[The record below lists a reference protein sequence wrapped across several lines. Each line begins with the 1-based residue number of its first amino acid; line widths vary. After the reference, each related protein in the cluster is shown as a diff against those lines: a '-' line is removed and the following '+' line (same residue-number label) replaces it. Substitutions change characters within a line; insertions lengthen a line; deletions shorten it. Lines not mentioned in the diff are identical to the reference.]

1 DQIHF
6 LLKKREEADARPPLH
21 TLRSIQRTPA
31 ARSISRQVIINT
43 VNIIDAATLSV
54 IRVLGFWEAFPGL
67 LGGEAVV
74 SNVAFDQ
81 DKQLVVASLGN
92 QVAAWVS
99 SSTDATRW
107 RVHTTL
113 NIANDVMTL
122 DCASGYLTLGISRAL
137 LEFELRENGDIP
149 MWVKVWSTRVVDPTL
164 VRYSPGRTLLACTT
178 RAETAIQIFSTQS
191 RRITQKI
198 RQPWSPSAI
207 AWRSSNSASNSR
219 STEGDLTLYTVTDQD
234 GGTVRVYVP
243 VLDAPN
249 ILQVHAVVDRYGFLP
264 ESSSPANGSRVFWL
278 DKAVV
283 RQVLEAAL
291 QECESGGGNIE
302 IAARRKP
309 LLQQMLDEGWD
320 LFARILPDGSLVLRA
335 LANIDRRPPTM
346 LKQFSVLHTPPR
358 SVATRTPPTH
368 LSLHFSTIRGKPTAT
383 LLAFPP
389 FRSYQLSPLS
399 FFDGQPSCLRQFARS
414 YDPPLHDAWM
424 SDPPYRDR
432 PKKEKTGR
440 ARPITGFARTPEG
453 DAVTIGRERGSREIW
468 VRGRAGRLRLLAAF
482 PPDTPSEEEHVV
494 CIFDGGRTIALYSS
508 ESQTLFVKHFP
519 HDPTAYPPPAQPNLP
534 VTASI
539 ALKTTSKP
547 VLFSLPNIGGR
558 TPIACATPSQTIL
571 IYVGIV
577 ALDDGSKHV
586 ILTLQPT
593 KPLPVAVPPEWIM
606 PVDPMSWNPPSDA
619 GKPNGPLGL
628 LPKGIT
634 NANRDAFVSIS
645 PEGELSFWSAVM
657 SNGNGDAVGD
667 LPGWRCTG
675 RVRTQRKK
683 IVMAQCSSAKKTVLV
698 VDSENG
704 QEVTI
709 WDSKESEFSSGLEYL
724 HSFKEKINDLDWT
737 STYDSLS
744 ILALGFEKSVHLLCP
759 QRMSYFD
766 ERPTWGTLHV
776 IDIASMSDS
785 IISDSIWLSQGALL
799 VAAAHQLYVFGEAN
813 EPFLATST
821 STSGPLFENVAM
833 KNGPLDDF
841 HPQLM
846 LQCLLWNKV
855 DLVKDIITLLA
866 HNITSARSN
875 DPSEMKQLP
884 LDRFWEDDLVPSSIT
899 AAKRSLDASALF
911 NHHGEADSDAQD
923 MFSRELVD
931 RLVRS
936 LEDYPLP
943 HLTPSEMEHLI
954 VLIQTTVEIDEQ
966 RRSLDANGV
975 RYLISM
981 RSFFIINRRVTE
993 EGSGDATPGS
1003 KSKKGVL
1010 APFVR
1015 ERIRYRDIVW
1025 AFHSESQEILLSA
1038 STAACG
1044 GKMLW
1049 LDARALG
1056 VFLWGKSV
1064 ESLRD
1069 QMEVIA
1075 RNQYMASERDPSACC
1090 MFYFAL
1096 GKVKL
1101 VHGLWKQAAWHKEQ
1115 PMMLKFLSNDFSQP
1129 RWQTAAL
1136 KNAFALLSKQRY
1148 EYAAAFFLL
1157 GGSLKDAVNVC
1168 LKQLADFQ
1176 LAVALARVVEGDDG
1190 PVLQNILKDHVIARA
1205 FRNGN
1210 RWLGSWAYWM
1220 LNRRDMAVRILLTP
1234 LQDLAGVADAP
1245 LDEIGDPHYDD
1256 PSLAVLFAQLKSK
1269 SLQTVKGCH
1278 VLAID
1283 LVRSWSFDRPVLAT
1297 PAQPKDIADTLDERL
1312 LEVSEI
1318 SARLRPSP
1326 VRERSASSS
1335 RPPASPTLRKSFA
1348 RLQR

>member
-1 DQIHF
+1 LYVTSDTI
-6 LLKKREEADARPPLH
+6 
-21 TLRSIQRTPA
+21 
-31 ARSISRQVIINT
+31 
-43 VNIIDAATLSV
+43 NIIDAATLRV

-92 QVAAWVS
+92 QVAAWVCS
-99 SSTDATRW
+99 SADATRW

-122 DCASGYLTLGISRAL
+122 DCVSGYLALGTSRAL
-137 LEFELRENGDIP
+137 MEFELRENGDIP
-149 MWVKVWSTRVVDPTL
+149 MWVKVWSTHVVDPTL
-164 VRYSPGRTLLACTT
+164 ARYSPARSLLACTT
-178 RAETAIQIFSTQS
+178 RAETAIQIFSTRS
-191 RRITQKI
+191 RRSTQKI
-198 RQPWSPSAI
+198 RQPWSPTAI
-207 AWRSSNSASNSR
+207 AWRSSNSG
-219 STEGDLTLYTVTDQD
+219 STEGDLTLYTVTEQD

-243 VLDAPN
+243 VLDVPN
-249 ILQVHAVVDRYGFLP
+249 ILQLHAVVDRCGFLP

-283 RQVLEAAL
+283 RQVLEAAV
-291 QECESGGGNIE
+291 QECEDRGDNNDM
-302 IAARRKP
+302 AARRKP

-346 LKQFSVLHTPPR
+346 LKQFSVLHTPPQ
-358 SVATRTPPTH
+358 SVVTRTIPTH
-368 LSLHFSTIRGKPTAT
+368 LSLHLSTIRGKPTAT
-383 LLAFPP
+383 LLTFPP

-399 FFDGQPSCLRQFARS
+399 FFDGQASCLRQFSRS
-414 YDPPLHDAWM
+414 
-424 SDPPYRDR
+424 
-432 PKKEKTGR
+432 

-468 VRGRAGRLRLLAAF
+468 VRGKAGRLRLLAAF
-482 PPDTPSEEEHVV
+482 LPDTPSEEEHVV
-494 CIFDGGRTIALYSS
+494 CLFDEGRTIALYSS

-519 HDPTAYPPPAQPNLP
+519 HDPTAYPPPAQPDP
-534 VTASI
+534 PITASI

-547 VLFSLPNIGGR
+547 VLFSLPNVEGR
-558 TPIACATPSQTIL
+558 TPIACATLSRTSL
-571 IYVGIV
+571 IYVAIV
-577 ALDDGSKHV
+577 ASDDGSKHV
-586 ILTLQPT
+586 VLTIQPT
-593 KPLPVAVPPEWIM
+593 KPLPVAVPPEWIV

-619 GKPNGPLGL
+619 GQSNGPLGL

-634 NANRDAFVSIS
+634 NADRDAFVSIS
-645 PEGELSFWSAVM
+645 PEGELSFWAAVA
-657 SNGNGDAVGD
+657 SNGFGAGIGE

-683 IVMAQCSSAKKTVLV
+683 ITMAQCSSAKKTALV
-698 VDSENG
+698 VDSESG

-724 HSFKEKINDLDWT
+724 HSFEEKINDLDWT

-799 VAAAHQLYVFGEAN
+799 VAAAHQLYVFGEAR

-821 STSGPLFENVAM
+821 STSGGLFENVAM

-841 HPQLM
+841 HPQLI

-855 DLVKDIITLLA
+855 DLVKEIITLLA
-866 HNITSARSN
+866 HN
-875 DPSEMKQLP
+875 
-884 LDRFWEDDLVPSSIT
+884 
-899 AAKRSLDASALF
+899 
-911 NHHGEADSDAQD
+911 
-923 MFSRELVD
+923 
-931 RLVRS
+931 
-936 LEDYPLP
+936 DYPLP

-993 EGSGDATPGS
+993 EGSGTGTPGS

-1015 ERIRYRDIVW
+1015 ARIRYRDIVW

-1115 PMMLKFLSNDFSQP
+1115 LMMLKFLSNDFSQS

-1190 PVLQNILKDHVIARA
+1190 PVLQSILKDHVIPRA
-1205 FRNGN
+1205 FRQGN

-1220 LNRRDMAVRILLTP
+1220 LNRRDLAVRILLVSTS
-1234 LQDLAGVADAP
+1234 LRVLLISDAP

-1269 SLQTVKGCH
+1269 SLQTVKGTIEISGQTEFNFVHQMARVLCRMGCH

-1283 LVRSWSFDRPVLAT
+1283 LVRSWSFDRPVLAI
-1297 PAQPKDIADTLDERL
+1297 PAQSKDIAETLDERL
-1312 LEVSEI
+1312 LEVSET
-1318 SARLRPSP
+1318 SRRLRVSP
-1326 VRERSASSS
+1326 
-1335 RPPASPTLRKSFA
+1335 SFA
-1348 RLQR
+1348 RLQRSSMIIDMEIPSFPPTRASSPPPVAGVTNGVTSANGISPMDVARGREGATLASDANTLNVTPNTGFGNLMKSAKKDVVVPEFDMDSFGF

>member
-1 DQIHF
+1 
-6 LLKKREEADARPPLH
+6 
-21 TLRSIQRTPA
+21 
-31 ARSISRQVIINT
+31 
-43 VNIIDAATLSV
+43 
-54 IRVLGFWEAFPGL
+54 
-67 LGGEAVV
+67 
-74 SNVAFDQ
+74 
-81 DKQLVVASLGN
+81 
-92 QVAAWVS
+92 
-99 SSTDATRW
+99 
-107 RVHTTL
+107 
-113 NIANDVMTL
+113 M
-122 DCASGYLTLGISRAL
+122 
-137 LEFELRENGDIP
+137 EFELRESGDIP
-149 MWVKVWSTRVVDPTL
+149 MWEKVWSTRVVDPTL
-164 VRYSPGRTLLACTT
+164 VRYSPTRTLLACTT
-178 RAETAIQIFSTQS
+178 RAETAIQIFSTRS
-191 RRITQKI
+191 RQLTQKL
-198 RQPWSPSAI
+198 RQPWSPTAI
-207 AWRSSNSASNSR
+207 AWRSSNSGSNSR
-219 STEGDLTLYTVTDQD
+219 STDGDLTFYTVTEQD

-243 VLDAPN
+243 VLDVPN
-249 ILQVHAVVDRYGFLP
+249 ILQLHAVVDRYGFLP
-264 ESSSPANGSRVFWL
+264 ESSSPVNGSRVFWL

-283 RQVLEAAL
+283 RQVLEAAI
-291 QECESGGGNIE
+291 QQCEDRGGNSDM
-302 IAARRKP
+302 AARRKP
-309 LLQQMLDEGWD
+309 LLQQMLDERWD

-346 LKQFSVLHTPPR
+346 LKQFSVLHTPPQ
-358 SVATRTPPTH
+358 SVVTRTPPIH

-383 LLAFPP
+383 LLTFPP

-399 FFDGQPSCLRQFARS
+399 FFDGQASCLRQFSRS

-424 SDPPYRDR
+424 PDPPFRDR
-432 PKKEKTGR
+432 PQKTKTGR
-440 ARPITGFARTPEG
+440 ARPITAFARTPEG
-453 DAVTIGRERGSREIW
+453 DAVTVGRERGSREIW
-468 VRGRAGRLRLLAAF
+468 KRSTLFVYLMKAR
-482 PPDTPSEEEHVV
+482 
-494 CIFDGGRTIALYSS
+494 RTIALYSS

-519 HDPTAYPPPAQPNLP
+519 HDPTTYPPPAQPEP
-534 VTASI
+534 PITASI

-547 VLFSLPNIGGR
+547 VLFSLPNVEGR
-558 TPIACATPSQTIL
+558 TPIACATPSQTSL
-571 IYVGIV
+571 IYVGVV
-577 ALDDGSKHV
+577 ASDDGSKHMV
-586 ILTLQPT
+586 LTIQPT
-593 KPLPVAVPPEWIM
+593 KPLPVAVPPEWIV

-619 GKPNGPLGL
+619 GQLPNGPLGL

-634 NANRDAFVSIS
+634 DANRDAFVSIS
-645 PEGELSFWSAVM
+645 PEGELSFWAAVA
-657 SNGNGDAVGD
+657 SNGIGGRGGVRD

-683 IVMAQCSSAKKTVLV
+683 ITMAQCSSAKKTVLV
-698 VDSENG
+698 VDSESG

-724 HSFKEKINDLDWT
+724 HSFEEKINDLDWT
-737 STYDSLS
+737 STYDSIS

-766 ERPTWGTLHV
+766 ERPTWGTLHI

-799 VAAAHQLYVFGEAN
+799 VSAAHQLYVFGEAH

-821 STSGPLFENVAM
+821 SKSGSLFENVAI

-841 HPQLM
+841 HPQLV
-846 LQCLLWNKV
+846 LQCLLWNKL
-855 DLVKDIITLLA
+855 DLVKEIITLLA
-866 HNITSARSN
+866 HNVASARSN
-875 DPSEMKQLP
+875 EPGEMKQLP
-884 LDRFWEDDLVPSSIT
+884 LEHFWEDDDLVPSS
-899 AAKRSLDASALF
+899 
-911 NHHGEADSDAQD
+911 
-923 MFSRELVD
+923 
-931 RLVRS
+931 
-936 LEDYPLP
+936 
-943 HLTPSEMEHLI
+943 
-954 VLIQTTVEIDEQ
+954 TTIEIDEQ
-966 RRSLDANGV
+966 SRSLDANGV

-993 EGSGDATPGS
+993 EGGGAASPGS
-1003 KSKKGVL
+1003 KSNKGVL

-1025 AFHSESQEILLSA
+1025 AFHSETQEILLSA

-1176 LAVALARVVEGDDG
+1176 LAVALARVMEGDDG
-1190 PVLQNILKDHVIARA
+1190 PVLQTILKDHVIPRA

-1220 LNRRDMAVRILLTP
+1220 LNRRDLAVRILLTP
-1234 LQDLAGVADAP
+1234 LRDLAAETGAP

-1269 SLQTVKGCH
+1269 SLQTVKGTIQISGQTEFNFVHQMARVLCRMGCH

-1283 LVRSWSFDRPVLAT
+1283 LVRSWSFDRPVLAI
-1297 PAQPKDIADTLDERL
+1297 PAQPKDMADTLDERL
-1312 LEVSEI
+1312 LEVSET
-1318 SARLRPSP
+1318 SGRLRPSP
-1326 VRERSASSS
+1326 VRERSVSSS

-1348 RLQR
+1348 RLQRSSMIIDMELPSFPPTRAPSPPPMAGVANGITIANEISSIDAARGRERPKIATDTTTLNGTTDNGFGNLMKSAKKDVVVPEFDMSNFGF

>member
-1 DQIHF
+1 
-6 LLKKREEADARPPLH
+6 
-21 TLRSIQRTPA
+21 
-31 ARSISRQVIINT
+31 
-43 VNIIDAATLSV
+43 
-54 IRVLGFWEAFPGL
+54 
-67 LGGEAVV
+67 
-74 SNVAFDQ
+74 
-81 DKQLVVASLGN
+81 
-92 QVAAWVS
+92 
-99 SSTDATRW
+99 
-107 RVHTTL
+107 
-113 NIANDVMTL
+113 
-122 DCASGYLTLGISRAL
+122 
-137 LEFELRENGDIP
+137 
-149 MWVKVWSTRVVDPTL
+149 
-164 VRYSPGRTLLACTT
+164 
-178 RAETAIQIFSTQS
+178 
-191 RRITQKI
+191 
-198 RQPWSPSAI
+198 
-207 AWRSSNSASNSR
+207 

-243 VLDAPN
+243 VLDAPS

-264 ESSSPANGSRVFWL
+264 ESSSSANGSRVFWL

-283 RQVLEAAL
+283 RQMLEAAI
-291 QECESGGGNIE
+291 QECESGGGNAE
-302 IAARRKP
+302 MAARRKP

-358 SVATRTPPTH
+358 TVATRTPPTH

-389 FRSYQLSPLS
+389 FRSYQLSTLS
-399 FFDGQPSCLRQFARS
+399 FFDGQPSCLRQFSRS

-424 SDPPYRDR
+424 PDPPYRDR

-453 DAVTIGRERGSREIW
+453 DAVTVGRERGSREIW
-468 VRGRAGRLRLLAAF
+468 KRSMWFVSLMEVGLLPIPEETTLSTYPRAVTAGRA
-482 PPDTPSEEEHVV
+482 
-494 CIFDGGRTIALYSS
+494 IALYSS
-508 ESQTLFVKHFP
+508 ESQTLLVKHFP
-519 HDPTAYPPPAQPNLP
+519 HDPTAYPPPAQPNPP
-534 VTASI
+534 VSASI

-547 VLFSLPNIGGR
+547 VLFSLPNVEGR
-558 TPIACATPSQTIL
+558 TPIACATPSQTII

-577 ALDDGSKHV
+577 ALDDGSGHV
-586 ILTLQPT
+586 TLTLQPT
-593 KPLPVAVPPEWIM
+593 KPLPVVVPPEWIM

-619 GKPNGPLGL
+619 GKPHGPLGL

-657 SNGNGDAVGD
+657 SNGNGDGAGD

-675 RVRTQRKK
+675 RVRTQRRK

-709 WDSKESEFSSGLEYL
+709 WDSKESEFASGLEYL
-724 HSFKEKINDLDWT
+724 HSFEEKINDLDWT

-776 IDIASMSDS
+776 IDIESMSDS
-785 IISDSIWLSQGALL
+785 IISDSIWLSQGTLL

-821 STSGPLFENVAM
+821 STSGPLFENVAI

-875 DPSEMKQLP
+875 DPSELKQLP

-899 AAKRSLDASALF
+899 ASKRSIDASALF
-911 NHHGEADSDAQD
+911 SQHGEADSDAQD

-1038 STAACG
+1038 STTACG

-1190 PVLQNILKDHVIARA
+1190 PVLQNILKDHVIPRA
-1205 FRNGN
+1205 FREGN

-1220 LNRRDMAVRILLTP
+1220 LNRRDLAVRILLTP
-1234 LQDLAGVADAP
+1234 LRDLAGVVDAP

-1269 SLQTVKGCH
+1269 SLQTVKGTIEISGQTEFNFVHQMARVLCRMGCH

-1283 LVRSWSFDRPVLAT
+1283 LVRSWSFDRPVLAI

-1326 VRERSASSS
+1326 VRE
-1335 RPPASPTLRKSFA
+1335 
-1348 RLQR
+1348 